1 MSAKAES
8 EHPAFAGIRVRG
20 CSKGM
25 TGSPMNGG
33 QKTVTL
39 GGDTI
44 FSFYLVYCSLCAKV
58 LPFGKNKTD

>member
-1 MSAKAES
+1 
-8 EHPAFAGIRVRG
+8 
-20 CSKGM
+20 
-25 TGSPMNGG
+25 MNGG

-44 FSFYLVYCSLCAKV
+44 FRFYLVYCSLCAKV